1 MKFNLVD
8 YFNFAMSLKVLIVP
22 PNNMLRLSEPSLD
35 NKTLAFL
42 RVVDLL
48 TTMFT
53 RLRCNF
59 EVHTSNAAIK

>member
-48 TTMFT
+48 ITMFT
-53 RLRCNF
+53 RLRCKF
-59 EVHTSNAAIK
+59 EVDTSNAAIK